1 MNELIEGCK
10 LNRHKTYT
18 RKLTI
23 NFEVF
28 PEDNITVLTV
38 AEGKEAINMFEGEKA
53 VEVMKLLTTV
63 KEEY

>member
-28 PEDNITVLTV
+28 PEDDITVLTV
-38 AEGKEAINMFEGEKA
+38 TEGKNALNMFEGEKA
-53 VEVMKLLTTV
+53 VEMMKLLTTV
-63 KEEY
+63 EGKY